1 MWYAIAAAVVVALG
15 ALIWII
21 VRVSDAKVNA
31 MKAANLEKQV
41 SIREKQLEEANKPR
55 DPQSIRDSLLN
66 DSF

>member
-1 MWYAIAAAVVVALG
+1 MWYAIAAAVVGALG
-15 ALIWII
+15 TLIWIVI
-21 VRVSDAKVNA
+21 RVSDAKVNA

>member
-1 MWYAIAAAVVVALG
+1 MWYAIAAAVVVSVG
-15 ALIWII
+15 ALVWII
-21 VRVSDAKVNA
+21 VQIRASRANA
-31 MKAANLEKQV
+31 QAAANLQKQV